1 MANMR
6 FRLLA
11 VLLLTSAGPR
21 LGNAQSILRTI
32 LGGGPDDLPAIAA
45 SVSDPVAVAS
55 DRNGNVYAALLGTHQ
70 VVRIDSGGTI
80 WLVAG
85 TGGQGSSG
93 DGGPA
98 KGATLSSPV
107 GLAVDAAG
115 NLYICD
121 SAANR
126 IRRVGTDGMITT
138 FAGTG
143 KSGGTGDGGPATAAT
158 LATPSAIAIDT
169 HGDLLIA
176 DTLNNVV
183 RAVTPDGIIHTIAG
197 TGKRGSSGNGGNA
210 LRAAMWSPAGVA
222 ADNAGNIY
230 IADTG
235 NLWIYKLTP
244 DGIITRCAGVDTSV
258 SSPFGGGDPTLA
270 VNNTLSTP
278 TSLAVDQ
285 LGNLFVV
292 EYGAARVLLITPDG
306 KISSYAGTGTGGTSG
321 DGGLARFANLNVI
334 GIAVDAHN
342 NLLIA
347 DGVTNRVRIVTAADG
362 IINTLAGSGVPYF
375 VPQGLVVNG
384 DYLIFSDAA
393 AHHVRQFNMKTGQV
407 SLVAGSGAAS
417 FTGDSSSATTATLNT
432 PRGVA
437 LDAKGNL
444 YIADSGNNR
453 VRKVDTS
460 GIITTV
466 AGDGNGYSGGDGGP
480 ATSASINGP
489 AAVAIDPSGN
499 LYIAE
504 RSGNLV
510 RKVSTS
516 GIISTVA
523 GTGTAGAPASETGV
537 ATQQSLYIPQGVFWD
552 PSGSLLI
559 ADSGN
564 NRIRRLSS
572 DGTIATVA
580 GSANSGFSGDG
591 GPATSASLRGPLGM
605 AADGNGNL
613 YIADTSNN
621 RIRLVGPDG
630 TISTVAGTG
639 TGGYNGDGSPAT
651 AYWLNTPY
659 ALVPGSSCSV
669 LIADT
674 QNQRMRQ
681 LSPAVQYT
689 ILTSPSGLQVT
700 FDGQLTPTPAVVSL
714 MPGTQHVLAAPGP
727 QNGPAGTQYVPSA
740 AQTFTVPCGSAQAS
754 AVLNFQTQ
762 YQLTVGT
769 DPGGSVTP
777 TSSWQTAGTTVTLQ
791 PVAQSGF
798 AFGGWEGDC
807 SGTGSCKLVMNGPK
821 NVKADF
827 TPLLAGKPTIASGG
841 VVGAGLS
848 TPAVRALSPCAI
860 ATVFGSGFAPSGTQ
874 TVVGAANL
882 VAGKVSTEL
891 NGVCV
896 LVGSTPAPILAVTP
910 TQVNFQVPQ
919 TISAGNIPVQV
930 VTGCGTANEQ
940 SSDPASVTGQSAAP
954 EFFYLT
960 QTASGQNPIAAF
972 NVSTGVY
979 VGTPGT
985 VAGITSEPASPGD
998 ILTLYATGLGLTN
1011 PPVAAGE
1018 LPAAAVP
1025 VAGSVQVSI
1034 GSVTLGADVLYVG
1047 VAPSYAGLYQINI
1060 RLPSST
1066 PDGDQPVQVT
1076 VNGFSSPAAGYITVK
1091 R

>member
-1 MANMR
+1 
-6 FRLLA
+6 
-11 VLLLTSAGPR
+11 
-21 LGNAQSILRTI
+21 LRTI
-32 LGGGPDDLPAIAA
+32 LGGGPDNLPAIAA
-45 SVSDPVAVAS
+45 TVSDPVAVAS

-70 VVRIDSGGTI
+70 VVKIDSGGTI

-126 IRRVGTDGMITT
+126 IRRVGTDGFITT

-143 KSGGTGDGGPATAAT
+143 KSGGSGDGGPATAAT
-158 LATPSAIAIDT
+158 LATPSAIAVDT

-176 DTLNNVV
+176 DTLNNVI

-197 TGKRGSSGNGGNA
+197 TGKRGSSGNAGNA
-210 LRAAMWSPAGVA
+210 LSAAMWSPAGVA

-270 VNNTLSTP
+270 VNNTLTTP

-306 KISSYAGTGTGGTSG
+306 KISSYAGTGTSGTSG
-321 DGGLARFANLNVI
+321 DGGLARFANLNVM

-375 VPQGLVVNG
+375 VPEGLVISG
-384 DYLIFSDAA
+384 DYLFLSDAA
-393 AHHVRQFNMKTGQV
+393 GHHIRRFNMKTGE
-407 SLVAGSGAAS
+407 LTLFAGTGAAS
-417 FTGDSSSATTATLNT
+417 FSGDTSAATSATLNT

-437 LDAKGNL
+437 LDASGNL
-444 YIADSGNNR
+444 YIADYGNNR
-453 VRKVDTS
+453 VRRVNTS

-466 AGDGNGYSGGDGGP
+466 AGNGNAYTDGDGGP

-489 AAVAIDPSGN
+489 AAVALDTSGN

-504 RSGNLV
+504 RSGHVV
-510 RKVSTS
+510 RKVSAT

-523 GTGTAGAPASETGV
+523 GTGTAGAPGSETGV
-537 ATQQSLYIPQGVFWD
+537 ATQQNLYIPQGVFWD

-559 ADSGN
+559 ADTGN
-564 NRIRRLSS
+564 NRIRRLTS
-572 DGTIATVA
+572 DGTITTVA

-591 GPATSASLRGPLGM
+591 GPATAASLKGPYGV

-613 YIADTSNN
+613 YIADTSNQ
-621 RIRLVGPDG
+621 RIRQVGSDG
-630 TISTVAGTG
+630 TISTVAGSG
-639 TGGYNGDGSPAT
+639 TAGYNGDGSPAT
-651 AYWLNTPY
+651 AYWVSSPY
-659 ALVPGSSCSV
+659 ALLPVSNCSV

-681 LSPAVQYT
+681 LFPATQYT

-700 FDGQLTPTPAVVSL
+700 FDGQLTATPAVISL

-727 QNGPAGTQYVPSA
+727 QNGSAGTQYVPSA
-740 AQTFTVPCGSAQAS
+740 AQTFTVPCGSSRTS
-754 AVLNFQTQ
+754 AVLNFTTQ
-762 YQLTVGT
+762 YQLTVGA
-769 DPGGSVTP
+769 DPGGGVTP
-777 TSSWQTAGTTVTLQ
+777 GTSWQTAGATLTLNAS
-791 PVAQSGF
+791 AQTGF
-798 AFGGWEGDC
+798 TFSGWEGDC
-807 SGTGSCKLVMNGPK
+807 TGTGSCNVAMNGPK

-827 TPLLAGKPTIASGG
+827 APVLSGKPTIASGG

-848 TPAVRALSPCAI
+848 SPAVNALSPGAI

-891 NGVCV
+891 NGVCI
-896 LVGSTPAPILAVTP
+896 LVGSTPAPVLAVTS
-910 TQVNFQVPQ
+910 TQINFQVPQ
-919 TISAGNIPVQV
+919 TIAAGNVPVQV
-930 VTGCGTANEQ
+930 VTGCNTANEQ
-940 SSDPASVTGQSAAP
+940 RSDPVLVTAQSAAP
-954 EFFYLT
+954 EFFYFT

-972 NVSTGVY
+972 DVSTGVY
-979 VGTPGT
+979 VGASGT
-985 VAGITSEPASPGD
+985 VAAITSAPAQPGD
-998 ILTLYATGLGLTN
+998 ILALYATGLGLTD
-1011 PPVAAGE
+1011 PPVADGE

-1025 VAGSVQVSI
+1025 IAGKVQVSV
-1034 GSVTLGADVLYVG
+1034 GSKILAATDVLYVG
-1047 VAPSYAGLYQINI
+1047 VAPSSAGLYQVNI
-1060 RLPSST
+1060 HLPTST

-1076 VNGFSSPAAGYITVK
+1076 VNGFPSPAGGYITVK